1 MSDVYGEY
9 FDLECLQLW
18 KYELDFPT
26 RGLHVDIT
34 YRMLNQNAQYQSDS
48 VKVML
53 FNIHYY

>member
-1 MSDVYGEY
+1 MFMVNILILNIYM
-9 FDLECLQLW
+9 QLW
-18 KYELDFPT
+18 KYELDFPP

-34 YRMLNQNAQYQSDS
+34 YRMLNHNAQYQSDS

>member
-1 MSDVYGEY
+1 MFMVNILILNIYS
-9 FDLECLQLW
+9 FNW
-18 KYELDFPT
+18 KYELDFPP

-34 YRMLNQNAQYQSDS
+34 YRMLNHNAQYQSDS